1 MVKISP
7 KAHNQGHDVMTGVG
21 YRDPGRRAEVWN
33 SGPRNHPGRPAAFLD
48 SLGVR
53 YKSSDK
59 GYELSTLFMYMI
71 EVIYRSHISKIMSLP
86 QKQLC
91 AWVETPGPE
100 AKIEFRDIE
109 VPRPAT
115 GQVLVKLEVSGVW

>member
-1 MVKISP
+1 
-7 KAHNQGHDVMTGVG
+7 MTGVG
-21 YRDPGRRAEVWN
+21 YLDRGRSAEVWN
-33 SGPRNHPGRPAAFLD
+33 SGPRNHPGRPAAFLVLVFESA
-48 SLGVR
+48 SLRVR

-59 GYELSTLFMYMI
+59 GYELSTLFMYMT
-71 EVIYRSHISKIMSLP
+71 EAIYRSHIRKIMSLP